1 MYFAGSI
8 LMRIL
13 GISPAHDSSI
23 AIVNDGKLECFLKEE
38 RYSRIKRDKLPWKAI
53 EHVYGKIDK
62 IVYTTPT
69 VSTQDAMFKAIL
81 QKKFACPI
89 IDMSDQHHLCH
100 ASLAFYN
107 SDFGKAL
114 VFVIDRNGS
123 VINNVMREA
132 ETVYQVEYP
141 YEFKTLHKNYWVF
154 NRGADAD
161 SETLKHSTTAD
172 SYMSV
177 VKVYETATTLIG
189 QNPLEN
195 GKTMGLAAYGKD
207 TPYKQFFVD
216 GRPNDTLFVHD
227 YFVTPDQTTT
237 LMRDHIGKVVSD
249 VPEIDYEF
257 YANHAYQVQKQT
269 QEYVLEMI
277 KYWVNKT
284 GIKEVCI
291 TGGYAL
297 NVVAN
302 SFYVENLPDVKFYFE
317 PMADDSGNSIGA
329 AMYQSRIDSG
339 SHIMH
344 GVKTPFIHGLRSNL
358 KDVGEVCLLDDVINL
373 IEQQKTVAMFC
384 GFAEGGQRAL
394 GNRSILF
401 DARNPNAKDIVN
413 KIKKREWYRPFA
425 ATVLEEDFEQ
435 YFYTLGL
442 EKSAHMT
449 MSFKVKNPDLIPGVV
464 HVDNSCRVQT
474 TTSHSTIGLVLQFL
488 KKKTGCGVLLNTSF
502 NMAGEPLVET
512 QEDAI
517 NTFNNSDIDVL
528 WFPEIGKCL
537 KKDTL

>member
-1 MYFAGSI
+1 
-8 LMRIL
+8 MRIM
-13 GISPAHDSSI
+13 GISPAHDSSV
-23 AIVNDGKLECFLKEE
+23 AIINDGKLECFLKEE

-81 QKKFACPI
+81 AKKFECPI

-161 SETLKHSTTAD
+161 SETLKYSTTAD

-207 TPYKQFFVD
+207 TQHKQFFVD

-237 LMRDHIGKVVSD
+237 LMREHIGKVVRD
-249 VPEIDYEF
+249 VPKTDYEF

-277 KYWVNKT
+277 KHWVNKT

-329 AMYQSRIDSG
+329 AMHQYRVDTG
-339 SHIMH
+339 SHAMYGI
-344 GVKTPFIHGLRSNL
+344 KTQFIHGLSSKL
-358 KDVGEVCLLDDVINL
+358 KDIGEPCLFNDMISL
-373 IEQQKTVAMFC
+373 IEQQKTVAVFY
-384 GFAEGGQRAL
+384 GFAEGGPRAL

-401 DARNPNAKDIVN
+401 DARNPNAKHIVN
-413 KIKKREWYRPFA
+413 RIKKREWYRPFA
-425 ATVLEEDFEQ
+425 ATVLEEDFEE
-435 YFYTLGL
+435 YFHTL
-442 EKSAHMT
+442 EVENSRYMT

-474 TTSHSTIGLVLQFL
+474 VNSYDILGLILTQF
-488 KKKTGCGVLLNTSF
+488 KKNTGCGVLLNTSF

-512 QEDAI
+512 QDDAV

-528 WFPEIGKCL
+528 WFPEIGRYL